1 MRNHV
6 FIASRRN
13 ARWIIVSVLI
23 LIMAGYARAQAPPA
37 AQEKP
42 QTEEQKKKAAVALD
56 GREATKEVK
65 QAAEATP
72 GTKPQRAVVR
82 AKQNEARKAETLGD
96 WKTASELH
104 RQAVELAKQTD
115 DKEAL
120 ADASLKY
127 AQAAEWKAGREPA
140 GAAKLDEAA
149 RSYRL
154 VIEAGTPAQKRVA
167 ANNLATI
174 LLRQNKSQEALVLL
188 RTMSYDQVPASERY
202 VYLYNTARASELAG
216 DGASALKL
224 YSEALGSQPGFDPA
238 IDGAFRVAW
247 KSGPEGRSVVVN
259 VGQRLLNKGQ
269 AANLLPRL
277 HDSLKMWATDPQLQE
292 VLALLVRC
300 YADLAIDPDAFEKA
314 EWPMLTALTAGPSSA
329 AVKEIR
335 LAFVGPLSPQFY
347 EPFESSPIRAWR
359 GSPWKAESYGA
370 LLSRLGDYYGRRGS
384 FGDALARY
392 ALACSLNPREVSA
405 ALYAADVLME
415 HSSDVDPHGM
425 LLNRFIET
433 LFMSKGEAY
442 KSDDWLN
449 ILRLHAILG
458 TIYSRQEKWGTFG
471 DPRGA
476 LFQFEHAMQAEQR
489 YRSQHPEFPR
499 SPGLYAQ
506 LGEVYLAL
514 NRPKDAGAQFLAAA
528 AVYVQEGHSK
538 EAREVLDRV
547 RPILQD
553 LSPMDQHQF
562 AVLEQDARGAAFG
575 PVEHADLRS
584 V

>member
-202 VYLYNTARASELAG
+202 VYLYNTAR
-216 DGASALKL
+216 
-224 YSEALGSQPGFDPA
+224 
-238 IDGAFRVAW
+238 FRSSHRW
-247 KSGPEGRSVVVN
+247 CISGG
-259 VGQRLLNKGQ
+259 L
-269 AANLLPRL
+269 
-277 HDSLKMWATDPQLQE
+277 
-292 VLALLVRC
+292 
-300 YADLAIDPDAFEKA
+300 
-314 EWPMLTALTAGPSSA
+314 
-329 AVKEIR
+329 EIR
-335 LAFVGPLSPQFY
+335 TG
-347 EPFESSPIRAWR
+347 
-359 GSPWKAESYGA
+359 GS
-370 LLSRLGDYYGRRGS
+370 LG
-384 FGDALARY
+384 
-392 ALACSLNPREVSA
+392 CS
-405 ALYAADVLME
+405 
-415 HSSDVDPHGM
+415 
-425 LLNRFIET
+425 
-433 LFMSKGEAY
+433 
-442 KSDDWLN
+442 
-449 ILRLHAILG
+449 
-458 TIYSRQEKWGTFG
+458 Q
-471 DPRGA
+471 
-476 LFQFEHAMQAEQR
+476 
-489 YRSQHPEFPR
+489 
-499 SPGLYAQ
+499 
-506 LGEVYLAL
+506 
-514 NRPKDAGAQFLAAA
+514 
-528 AVYVQEGHSK
+528 
-538 EAREVLDRV
+538 
-547 RPILQD
+547 
-553 LSPMDQHQF
+553 
-562 AVLEQDARGAAFG
+562 RGAAAS
-575 PVEHADLRS
+575 E
-584 V
+584 